1 MASRKNG
8 FPSKEKMASRSTGVT
23 YFTQYTRHT
32 AAVESVGKYL
42 VAQTQKCEKCI
53 FKMMFFVFINSLF
66 QHTNSAKTISVTLLG
81 S

>member
-8 FPSKEKMASRSTGVT
+8 VPSKEKMASRSTGLT

-42 VAQTQKCEKCI
+42 VAQTQK
-53 FKMMFFVFINSLF
+53 
-66 QHTNSAKTISVTLLG
+66 
-81 S
+81 

>member
-1 MASRKNG
+1 MPSRKNAVP
-8 FPSKEKMASRSTGVT
+8 FKEKMPSRLTGLT

-53 FKMMFFVFINSLF
+53 FKMLFFVLINSLF